1 MNNIKKL
8 YEFLGIPSGFPASY
22 ARFRS
27 LIKFLITRPTFY
39 VGFDK
44 NAELLNVES
53 VYFLQRV

>member
-8 YEFLGIPSGFPASY
+8 YEFLGIPNGFPASY
-22 ARFRS
+22 ARFCS
-27 LIKFLITRPTFY
+27 LIEFLITRAACY

-53 VYFLQRV
+53 V

>member
-27 LIKFLITRPTFY
+27 LIKFQITRAASH
-39 VGFDK
+39 VSFDK

-53 VYFLQRV
+53 V